1 MIVFDSDSH
10 TYTNTETKDRYIST
24 TTLLSRYKEPFDKE
38 YHSLRVA
45 KREGVPQEMV
55 LEAWAAENKKST
67 DRGSHIHKLLE
78 NYVTVGEI
86 QNDYRWLYRSYDNVI
101 NTSVDKFKTFS
112 SEKLLYN
119 HEYKLAGTADL
130 IFDHGDFFTVGD
142 FKTNKRFSFTSPYNE
157 VHKDPIAHLS
167 YCEFNTYALQLSIYA
182 YMHEELTGK
191 KCSKLVV
198 FYLDESNFKPIHC
211 NYLKTD
217 VINILKHFQVNS
229 KI

>member
-24 TTLLSRYKEPFDKE
+24 TTLLSKYKEPFDKE

-55 LEAWAAENKKST
+55 LESWAAENKRST

-86 QNDYRWLYRSYDNVI
+86 QSDYKWLYKSYDNVI
-101 NTSVDKFKTFS
+101 SNSVDKFKTFC

-119 HEYKLAGTADL
+119 HEFKLAGTADL

-142 FKTNKRFSFTSPYNE
+142 FKTNKRFNFTSQYNE
-157 VHKDPIAHLS
+157 LHKHPIDHLP

-182 YMHEELTGK
+182 FMHEELTGK

-198 FYLDESNFKPIHC
+198 FYLDDDVFRPIHC

-217 VINILKHFQVNS
+217 VIKLLKHFKVNCS
-229 KI
+229 V